1 MADAESFF
9 PQRLPAL
16 LVIGD
21 FFSPAMEPVRLCVE
35 KLVERGCDA
44 RFAASVPGTSGNPAG
59 DGWFPDLVVVCQ
71 HWPDEFTE
79 RDVRRLMVL
88 YPLARVTCCYGPWC
102 QSDGRSRD
110 IWPLATRV
118 PVCSAAGR
126 IRRELDVLAGLC
138 RPLPL
143 TASRDEVFL
152 FDSPVL

>member
-1 MADAESFF
+1 MADADTSFQ
-9 PQRLPAL
+9 QRSPAL

-35 KLVERGCDA
+35 DLVHEGCDA
-44 RFAASVPGTSGNPAG
+44 RFAAGVPGPAA
-59 DGWFPDLVVVCQ
+59 DPATEGWFPDFVVVCQ

-79 RDVRRLMVL
+79 RDVRRLMGL
-88 YPLARVTCCYGPWC
+88 YPLARVSCCYGPWC

-110 IWPLATRV
+110 IWPFAVRV

-126 IRRELDVLAGLC
+126 IGRELEVLAGLR

-152 FDSPVL
+152 FDTPVL